1 MIRVCTNSKD
11 SSMKSMMQYMNPY
24 YIRNIH
30 INKLYHL
37 VDFDIP
43 MTNPEMPHLIIT
55 GKNGS
60 GKTILL
66 NAIAEFLNSIKGQKS
81 LGFLSY
87 EKYLSDWKDVEQ
99 NAEDDQS
106 RMKAKEQIDYY
117 VKKLENLFGKVNI
130 QVADLAKVIEKH
142 NNGDFLMAFYQAN
155 RKVNMVEPKNP
166 TKPEYNK
173 IGEVKRTATSQFL
186 NFLSDLKIQEAL
198 ARNEKQTQAADEINV
213 WFIDFEKLLRQIFQD
228 NHLKLEFNYKDYSF
242 RINTEGKS
250 FKFTEL
256 SDGFAAVLDI
266 VADLI
271 LKMQG
276 DGGVTKSYRKE
287 GIVLIDEIETHLH
300 LELQKII
307 MPILTKVFPNIQFIV
322 TTHSPFVLNSMDNAI
337 AYDLE
342 HREVLGDLT
351 DYSYEAL
358 AEGYF
363 GVKTPSSYS
372 EMQLDKFKQLLSKE
386 DLSDADIVEIKLLKS
401 DFEKIPEALSPQL
414 VGAYQQVL
422 MANSEKLRRLL

>member
-1 MIRVCTNSKD
+1 M
-11 SSMKSMMQYMNPY
+11 
-24 YIRNIH
+24 YIKNIH

-37 VDFDIP
+37 VNFDIP
-43 MTNPEMPHLIIT
+43 MTNSETPHLIIT

-66 NAIAEFLNSIKGQKS
+66 NAMAEFLNSIKGQKS

-87 EKYLSDWKDVEQ
+87 EKMLSYWKEDEQ
-99 NAEDDQS
+99 NAKDDQS
-106 RMKAKEQIDYY
+106 RMHARQQIEYY
-117 VKKLENLFGKVNI
+117 TKMLDGLFGKIDI
-130 QVADLAKVIEKH
+130 QIADLAGIIEKY
-142 NNGDFLMAFYQAN
+142 NNGNFVMAFYQAN
-155 RKVNMVEPKNP
+155 RKLDMIEPKNP

-173 IGEVKRTATSQFL
+173 IGEVKSTATSQFL

-198 ARNEKQTQAADEINV
+198 ARNEKQTEAADEIKV
-213 WFIDFEKLLRQIFQD
+213 WFDEFEKLLRQIYQD
-228 NHLKLEFNYKDYSF
+228 DQLQVEFNYKDYSF
-242 RINTEGKS
+242 IIRTEGKS

-276 DGGVTKSYRKE
+276 EDGLTKSYQKE

-307 MPILTKVFPNIQFIV
+307 MPMLTKVFPNIQFIV

-342 HREVLGDLT
+342 HREVLSDLT

-372 EMQLDKFKQLLSKE
+372 AMQLERLKQLLRQD

-414 VGAYQQVL
+414 VGAYQQIL
-422 MANSEKLRRLL
+422 MDNSEKLHNLL

>member
-1 MIRVCTNSKD
+1 
-11 SSMKSMMQYMNPY
+11 MNPY
-24 YIRNIH
+24 YISKIH

-43 MTNPEMPHLIIT
+43 VSSDENPHLIIT

-60 GKTILL
+60 GKTVLL
-66 NAIAEFLNSIKGQKS
+66 NAMADFLDFVKGQDT
-81 LGFLSY
+81 LGYLSY
-87 EKYLSDWKDVEQ
+87 EDDLAYWINIEKSSKDDHARMQAKHNVEFFT
-99 NAEDDQS
+99 
-106 RMKAKEQIDYY
+106 
-117 VKKLENLFGKVNI
+117 KKINIVFGKVNVHFTD
-130 QVADLAKVIEKH
+130 VAKLVEDYNKKNFVI
-142 NNGDFLMAFYQAN
+142 AFYQAD
-155 RKVNMVEPKNP
+155 RKVRMTEPKNP

-173 IGEVKRTATSQFL
+173 MGGVKSTATSQFL
-186 NFLSDLKIQEAL
+186 YFLSDLKIQEAL
-198 ARNEKQTQAADEINV
+198 ARNEKQIAAADEINA
-213 WFIDFEKLLRQIFQD
+213 WFENFEHLLQEIYQD
-228 NHLKLEFNYKDYSF
+228 SNLVLEFNYKDYSF
-242 RINTEGKS
+242 RIKTEGKS

-276 DGGVTKSYRKE
+276 EGGVTKNYQKK

-307 MPILTKVFPNIQFIV
+307 MPLLTKVFPNIQFIV
-322 TTHSPFVLNSMDNAI
+322 TTHSPFVLNSMPNAV

-342 HREVLGDLT
+342 HREILDDLT
-351 DYSYEAL
+351 GYSYESL

-372 EMQLDKFKQLLSKE
+372 EMQLNRLKQLLSKYV
-386 DLSDADIVEIKLLKS
+386 S
-401 DFEKIPEALSPQL
+401 
-414 VGAYQQVL
+414 
-422 MANSEKLRRLL
+422 